1 MLGHLHTGD
10 LIALGSKSG
19 SSKSRHSDRDDAKPS
34 TTSLKS
40 TPSGVSSS
48 SSSVPPVKK
57 FKVTPVADSSA
68 GGLFSDPIR
77 VSQVSQSQP
86 PSSKIGPGAIS
97 KSAHMLQ
104 GGGPSAG
111 SSGSGVSPAIEGK
124 ERRIDSSL
132 DRLIC

>member
-1 MLGHLHTGD
+1 M
-10 LIALGSKSG
+10 GSKSG
-19 SSKSRHSDRDDAKPS
+19 SAKARHSDRDDSKPT

-40 TPSGVSSS
+40 IPSGGSSTSSS
-48 SSSVPPVKK
+48 APPVKK
-57 FKVTPVADSSA
+57 FKVAPVAESSA

-104 GGGPSAG
+104 GGGPLAG
-111 SSGSGVSPAIEGK
+111 GSTSGASPAIEGK
-124 ERRIDSSL
+124 ERRIDTCI
-132 DRLIC
+132 DY